1 MQTSAIR
8 ASVDLSRCA
17 CNFIYKRSCIWSL
30 YIYMLST
37 FLDFGMCLIDNEEE
51 SMTSKLENMIGW
63 KSLMSKVG
71 IITLVSA
78 SLRSFC
84 PISSLI
90 TSCSLTPSYFGN
102 SRVFP
107 SLLRKK
113 FGSHVHVKRYRSVAI
128 RGSIILWL
136 LFERMTLIW
145 LWKNQYFLFYKL
157 KKNYASIFMRIY
169 IVEIMPVVLIKPD
182 PFNQL
187 TYIS

>member
-1 MQTSAIR
+1 MALQTFQCKCLLFEHPLTYHVVPAILFTR
-8 ASVDLSRCA
+8 EAAFDHY
-17 CNFIYKRSCIWSL
+17 IYI

-37 FLDFGMCLIDNEEE
+37 FRGFGMCLIDNEEE
-51 SMTSKLENMIGW
+51 SMTFKLENMIDR

-113 FGSHVHVKRYRSVAI
+113 LGSHVHVKRYRSVAI
-128 RGSIILWL
+128 RGSIIL
-136 LFERMTLIW
+136 
-145 LWKNQYFLFYKL
+145 
-157 KKNYASIFMRIY
+157 
-169 IVEIMPVVLIKPD
+169 
-182 PFNQL
+182 
-187 TYIS
+187 